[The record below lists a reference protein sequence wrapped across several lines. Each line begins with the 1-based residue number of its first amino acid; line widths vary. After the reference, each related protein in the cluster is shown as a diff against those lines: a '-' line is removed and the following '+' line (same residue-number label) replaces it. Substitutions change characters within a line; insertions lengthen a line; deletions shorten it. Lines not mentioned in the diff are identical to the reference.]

1 MLYLQKIFPQEIQK
15 NRMKYYII
23 AGEASGDLHGSN
35 LMKGLYEEDPE
46 AIIRFWG
53 GGLMNAVFRDNTAGT
68 DPSEGIVRDY
78 SDTAVMGFFEL
89 IGKLGKLADNLD
101 FCRKD
106 IAAFAP
112 DCLIFIDYP
121 GFNLRIARWAHDEY
135 KKKFKPSLKI
145 FYYIAPKVWATREG
159 RNRQLKE
166 YIDKLFIIFPFEKEY
181 FSKQG
186 IPYIYCGNPLVDS
199 IADSPAMQSSS
210 ELLKTDLGLEPDSHL
225 IAMLAGSR
233 LAEVQTMMPQLTGA
247 AAILH
252 SKEQFKDYIFFIAG
266 APGRNRKDY
275 GVFDESYIRLVFG
288 KTREIVR
295 AADAAVINS
304 GTASLEA
311 VLLNTPQVV
320 AYKLKSKLTY
330 CLARI
335 MLIGKKYI
343 SLGNWCID
351 KLAFKELCRAGECT
365 AENIAEE
372 LERLVSDENYRKDML
387 DDYAAIRESLGQRG
401 ASQRVAKA
409 MVQELKG

>member
-1 MLYLQKIFPQEIQK
+1 
-15 NRMKYYII
+15 MKYYII

-35 LMKGLYEEDPE
+35 LMKSLYEEDRH
-46 AIIRFWG
+46 AVIRFWG
-53 GGLMNAVFRDNTAGT
+53 GELMNTVFLDNSIGSE
-68 DPSEGIVRDY
+68 SEGGMVRDY
-78 SDTAVMGFFEL
+78 ADTAVMGVFEL
-89 IGKLGKLADNLD
+89 VGKLGKLAANLD

-121 GFNLRIARWAHDEY
+121 GFNLRIARWAAGTYRKTAEH
-135 KKKFKPSLKI
+135 PLKI
-145 FYYIAPKVWATREG
+145 YYYIAPKVWATREG
-159 RNRQLKE
+159 RNRQLKK

-181 FSKQG
+181 FGKQG
-186 IPYIYCGNPLVDS
+186 IPYVYYGNPLVDS
-199 IADSPAMQSSS
+199 IAESPAMKSST
-210 ELLKTDLGLEPDSHL
+210 EILKTELWLEPDTRI

-233 LAEVQTMMPQLTGA
+233 LAEVQTMMPQLTEA
-247 AAILH
+247 ATILH
-252 SKEQFKDYIFFIAG
+252 SRPEFRDYVFIIAG
-266 APGRNRKDY
+266 APGRSRKDY
-275 GVFDESYIRLVFG
+275 GNFDDSYIKLIFG

-311 VLLNTPQVV
+311 VLLDTPQVV
-320 AYKLKSKLTY
+320 AYKLKSRLTY

-365 AENIAEE
+365 GRNIADE
-372 LERLVSDENYRKDML
+372 LERLLTDGNYRKAML
-387 DDYAAIRESLGQRG
+387 ADYAAIRKSLGERG
-401 ASQRVAKA
+401 ASQRVAEA
-409 MVQELKG
+409 MVQDLKS